1 MGGLIPSLCLI
12 AYLIKI
18 GNTMNEKN
26 FNLDFEKRIVI
37 NADELEWVESP
48 AKGVWRKQFERAAT
62 ESGRVTSIVRYD
74 AGSSFKPHA
83 HPKGEEILVLE
94 GVFSDEN
101 GDYPAGTYL
110 RNPPG
115 SHHAPFS
122 KDGCIIFVKLDQFHS
137 DDLTQIT
144 IKPEQREWLP
154 GNGNLM
160 VLPLHDHL
168 GEHTALVKW
177 PKGEHFHPHK
187 HWGGEEILV
196 LEGVFEDEF
205 GRYPKNAW
213 IRSPHNSEHD
223 PYTDEGSLI
232 FVKVGHLSP
241 ALA

>member
-1 MGGLIPSLCLI
+1 
-12 AYLIKI
+12 
-18 GNTMNEKN
+18 MNKEN

-37 NADELEWVESP
+37 NADEHQWVASP
-48 AKGVWRKQFERAAT
+48 AKGVWRKQFERAAA
-62 ESGRVTSIVRYD
+62 ESGRVSSIVRYD

-94 GVFSDEN
+94 GIFSDEN

-122 KDGCIIFVKLDQFHS
+122 KNGCVIFVKLEQFHS
-137 DDLTQIT
+137 DDCMQIT
-144 IKPEQREWLP
+144 IKPEQRSWLP

-160 VLPLHDHL
+160 VAPLHDHL

-177 PKGEHFHPHK
+177 PKDEHFHPHK
-187 HWGGEEILV
+187 HFGGEEILV
-196 LEGVFEDEF
+196 LDGVFEDEH
-205 GRYPKNAW
+205 GCYPQNSW

-223 PYTDEGSLI
+223 PFTHEGSLI

-241 ALA
+241 ALLNNY